1 MNKDYPST
9 SPSFAVRE
17 TPGSDRYATRR
28 THIFGGTSMVPSAD
42 KVLLEIGPAHNG
54 TLKKKNGFNVRI
66 ADYLDRK
73 GLVNKYERFAQYNM
87 EDIEE
92 VDHILIPGS
101 PLSKSIS
108 DRFNI
113 VIASHVIEHSI
124 SLVDFIN
131 DLGGLLKPGGHVAL
145 IIPDKRFCFDRFRER
160 TSLCS
165 VIDRI
170 GTHLK
175 VHSAGT
181 RAEFSINAV
190 KHRGTNSWATQHVG
204 DYSFLY
210 SYKYAREQADSASSQ
225 HYHDVHNW
233 VFTPHHF
240 RLMMHDLAELGYISL
255 RENYFH
261 TTIHNEFFMNLSTDG
276 LGPGMNRSQLLS
288 LSEMELRTLDI
299 PTWSE

>member
-1 MNKDYPST
+1 MDKENRSAP
-9 SPSFAVRE
+9 PAFAVRE
-17 TPGSDRYATRR
+17 TPGSDRHATRR
-28 THIFGGTSMVPSAD
+28 AHIFSGTAMLPGAD

-66 ADYLDRK
+66 ADYLDRA
-73 GLVNKYERFAQYNM
+73 GLVKKYSSFTQYNM
-87 EDIEE
+87 DDIED
-92 VDHILIPGS
+92 VDYILIPGS
-101 PLSKSIS
+101 PLSKSIA
-108 DRFNI
+108 DRFDI
-113 VIASHVIEHSI
+113 VLASHVIEHSI

-131 DLGGLLKPGGHVAL
+131 DLGALLKPGGHVAL

-170 GTHLK
+170 GTDRK

-190 KHRGTNSWATQHVG
+190 KHRGTPSWATQHVG
-204 DYSFLY
+204 DYSFIY
-210 SYKYAREQADSASSQ
+210 STKYAREQADSASSQ

-240 RLMMHDLAELGYISL
+240 RLMMHDLAELGYTSL
-255 RENYFH
+255 REKHFH

-276 LGPGMNRSQLLS
+276 QGPGLSRSELLS
-288 LSEMELRTLDI
+288 LSEMELRTLDV
-299 PTWSE
+299 PTWAT